1 MNNSGR
7 GREGVERRE
16 PRWPSST
23 CCCTPAELH
32 LKIQTHVLRKAMPQH
47 MLTAGRQC
55 TQTQRHPATY
65 ATWHT
70 MHRHFTCPLVT
81 SGLNQLKGSSLKG
94 RRQAVQERFWY
105 CTSNPV
111 TKPLREC
118 MWRPERFLGGFRVLA
133 LWAFTHWSDPTPFTQ
148 THENISFSFFHCTS
162 AVSLLSLN
170 FWSSKEKLRVLLLF
184 TKTALRLLVLLI
196 KGALRR
202 NPNPWVN
209 KQAGLR
215 GK

>member
-1 MNNSGR
+1 MCC
-7 GREGVERRE
+7 ER
-16 PRWPSST
+16 PR
-23 CCCTPAELH
+23 
-32 LKIQTHVLRKAMPQH
+32 PQH

-133 LWAFTHWSDPTPFTQ
+133 LWALTHWSDPTPFTQ

-162 AVSLLSLN
+162 VVSLLSLN

-196 KGALRR
+196 KGVLRR
-202 NPNPWVN
+202 NPNSVFRMREQTSWSQR
-209 KQAGLR
+209 KIR
-215 GK
+215 W